1 MYKCPFKFIFGIS
14 CPGCGMTRA
23 FLALITLNLKDAFY
37 YHPLFPV
44 VIIWAI
50 AYLLY
55 RKKLI
60 HPSKKCIDLFLT
72 ITVILFFVTYFI
84 RLRFCPDIVS
94 INPKD
99 SLIYKLFYLP
109 YSL

>member
-23 FLALITLNLKDAFY
+23 FKSLLALNIKDAFHF
-37 YHPLFPV
+37 HPLFPV
-44 VIIWAI
+44 VIIWTI
-50 AYLLY
+50 AFLLY

-60 HPSKKCIDLFLT
+60 QPSKKTKDIFLT

-84 RLRFCPDIVS
+84 RLKFCPDIVS
-94 INPKD
+94 INPKE
-99 SLIYKLFYLP
+99 SLIFKLFYLP
-109 YSL
+109 YLL